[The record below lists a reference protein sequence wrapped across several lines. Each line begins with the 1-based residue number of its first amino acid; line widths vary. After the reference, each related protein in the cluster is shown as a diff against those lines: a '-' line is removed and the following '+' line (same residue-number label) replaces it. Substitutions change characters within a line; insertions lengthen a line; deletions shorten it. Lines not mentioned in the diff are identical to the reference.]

1 MNVKLSLSILESTD
15 KISKDILKLIVAE
28 IQQKFSKSS
37 EKIQNDLQSVIH
49 NSITIQPE
57 YQSLKN
63 GELQYN
69 FGIANTSVV
78 DSLVDRFVESI
89 TYNID
94 KVRIKNNQIDGRL
107 VFSILSQTTLEE
119 ILSSSEANVL
129 TEKGS
134 SLPWLKWLLLSGA
147 DPLILEYKLLEGK
160 KGNFKGSRTG
170 KAIMIRPKSGDGSWS
185 VPPAYAG
192 TIDNNWIT
200 RAIDSAKSEIEN
212 VLSKHIN

>member
-28 IQQKFSKSS
+28 IQQKFAKASG
-37 EKIQNDLQSVIH
+37 KIQTNLQSVIYS
-49 NSITIQPE
+49 SIVSQPE

-69 FGIANTSVV
+69 FGIVNTSVV
-78 DSLVDRFVESI
+78 DGLVNRFVESI
-89 TYNID
+89 TANID
-94 KVRIKNNQIDGRL
+94 KVHIKNNQINGRL
-107 VFSILSQTTLEE
+107 VFTILSQTNLEE
-119 ILSSSEANVL
+119 ILNSSEAVVL
-129 TEKGS
+129 TEKGQT
-134 SLPWLKWLLLSGA
+134 LPWLKWLLLSGGE
-147 DPLILEYKLLEGK
+147 PLILEYKLLEGK
-160 KGNFKGSRTG
+160 KRTFKGSRTG

-192 TIDNNWIT
+192 TVDNNWIT
-200 RAIDSAKSEIEN
+200 RAIDSARTEIEN